1 MKRLNN
7 KVAIVTGSSSGIGLQ
22 TCRRFVEEGATVVGL
37 DLKSASADFA
47 IHQIECD
54 ITSTAAVKAA
64 VEEVI
69 ARYGKIDVV
78 FANAGSPLNKPLDA
92 TTDDEFAHCFDVNV
106 KGVFVLSREVL
117 PYMKRQRSGS
127 IIATASN
134 AGLVGRINLPV
145 YGAAKAAVVVMM
157 KALSQGV
164 GAYGIRAN
172 TICPGGVETP
182 MLADIAKARAG
193 AAVINPSRRLA
204 VPDDI
209 ANAAIFLAGD
219 ESTYV
224 TGIALSVDG
233 GWVAGTRESQQLV
246 ESFWPE

>member
-1 MKRLNN
+1 MNRLN
-7 KVAIVTGSSSGIGLQ
+7 KKIAIVTGSSSGIGLQ
-22 TCRRFVEEGATVVGL
+22 TCRRFVEEGATVVGF
-37 DLKSASADFA
+37 DLKPADADFV

-54 ITSTAAVKAA
+54 ITSTVAVKAA

-69 ARYGKIDVV
+69 ERYGRIDVA
-78 FANAGSPLNKPLDA
+78 FANAGSPLNKPLDV
-92 TTDDEFAHCFDVNV
+92 TTDDEYALCFDVNV

-164 GAYGIRAN
+164 SAYGIRAN

-182 MLADIAKARAG
+182 MLADVAQARA
-193 AAVINPSRRLA
+193 AAAMINPSRRLA

-224 TGIALSVDG
+224 TGVALSVDG

-246 ESFWPE
+246 EAFWPE